1 MDAGEVAKKII
12 KGIGIGVIEIGKAF
26 MGEMAKA
33 KKAKLECEDLSDS
46 DLRRKIETSSGTE
59 KTVATSILNKRL
71 EDRNS

>member
-12 KGIGIGVIEIGKAF
+12 KGIGIGVIGVGKAF

-33 KKAKLECEDLSDS
+33 KKAKLEFEDLSDS